1 MDTIEMLDKMLEGA
15 TVLEQRAHRIRTLHY
30 LLIKQNADRDMVSD
44 AVEWMTHSDLTAE
57 QIMALVNEE

>member
-15 TVLEQRAHRIRTLHY
+15 TVLEQRARRIRTLHY

-44 AVEWMTHSDLTAE
+44 AVEWLTHSDLTAE
-57 QIMALVNEE
+57 QIMVVINEG